1 MKTQIGIWRRIC
13 EARNSWSRAE
23 WIANGDNVRSRHG
36 LRISILFA
44 AWCDSNEIESPI
56 PVIVTFLK
64 VYYGS
69 KQRTYYY
76 TILYFFLV
84 ILRYL
89 YHMLSCTL
97 YIIIFVFILGT
108 HLYNNMLV
116 TVIELRLIQM
126 LRIIMLYS

>member
-1 MKTQIGIWRRIC
+1 MFVPW
-13 EARNSWSRAE
+13 
-23 WIANGDNVRSRHG
+23 HG

-76 TILYFFLV
+76 TILYVFLV

-89 YHMLSCTL
+89 YHMLSYTL

>member
-1 MKTQIGIWRRIC
+1 MRLVTAGR
-13 EARNSWSRAE
+13 ERNGSPTVIMFVPW
-23 WIANGDNVRSRHG
+23 HG

-76 TILYFFLV
+76 TTAFFLFTFIPY

-97 YIIIFVFILGT
+97 YIIFVFLLGT
-108 HLYNNMLV
+108 HLYDNMLV
-116 TVIELRLIQM
+116 AVIELHLIQM